1 MKTKL
6 LLICLLTVIGCAQKT
21 RKEQASLRN
30 AFEKKDFSTASYLL
44 DQSSLKKD
52 KKNRLLYLME
62 RGNILYYQGNYKD
75 ASDIY
80 MEANQLVDKL
90 YTKSIREKLVSS
102 ILNDTGQTFYGSV
115 FERSLLYY
123 YQAMSFYKLHL
134 SGEYQREVKQ
144 DDGKILTETIKL
156 TKAQRKKL
164 KNNVRNSLMA
174 WDSFFSD
181 IKRMKGVKT
190 FLKDDLVSKTIAAK
204 LHYYLNTR
212 RDKEI
217 ALQLY
222 KDAKEILVRVG
233 PAYKT
238 FNKDFKKYN
247 LDLRKVYDGDLSKKK
262 LKSKNLTNTYQNTI
276 DYIDYRILKI
286 TKEIRK
292 SKFKRTVKF
301 LKPRKEILSLVKKE
315 KTTNVSVL
323 LEVGHI
329 NQLQGKDYSL
339 NLRSAL
345 KNVESPTSKALI
357 EGIGIPILTAFAMG
371 PLGLGYV
378 SHHGNVSI
386 YSSHRVGT
394 TIMKEVGIEFEM
406 PYVEESND
414 HDHFEIHVYQ
424 EDKLIEKKSLALLSS
439 LSDTAFINSQEMIEN
454 SFKSRSIR
462 VGVKYAVAIAAAYGT
477 YKKVQ
482 ESAGELF
489 AKPAAITQFLVSS
502 KAIKE
507 SEKADA
513 RHWSL
518 LPSSLMSL
526 DMRLKPGNY
535 RLELV
540 ELKALK
546 KDQSGVI
553 TRKLNLGDI
562 VVESKKKSLF
572 SYRAF

>member
-1 MKTKL
+1 
-6 LLICLLTVIGCAQKT
+6 
-21 RKEQASLRN
+21 
-30 AFEKKDFSTASYLL
+30 
-44 DQSSLKKD
+44 
-52 KKNRLLYLME
+52 ME
-62 RGNILYYQGNYKD
+62 RGNILFYQGNYKE
-75 ASDIY
+75 ASDVF
-80 MEANQLVDKL
+80 MEANQLVDRL

-102 ILNDTGQTFYGSV
+102 ILNDTGETFYGSV

-123 YQAMSFYKLHL
+123 YQAMSFYKLYL
-134 SGEYQREVKQ
+134 QGEYVREIKQ
-144 DDGKILTETIKL
+144 DDGKIITETIKL
-156 TKAQRKKL
+156 TKAQRNKL
-164 KNNVRNSLMA
+164 KDNTRNSLMA

-233 PAYKT
+233 PAYKS

-247 LDLRKVYDGDLSKKK
+247 LDLRKVYDGDLKKSK
-262 LKSKNLTNTYQNTI
+262 LKSKNLTSTYQNTI

-286 TKEIRK
+286 TKEIRRGQ
-292 SKFKRTVKF
+292 FKKTVKF
-301 LKPRKEILSLVKKE
+301 LKPRKEILELVKKE
-315 KTTNVSVL
+315 KATNVSVL

-329 NQLQGKDYSL
+329 QQLQGKDYSL
-339 NLRSAL
+339 NLRSAIENV
-345 KNVESPTSKALI
+345 KNPTSKALI
-357 EGIGIPILTAFAMG
+357 EGIGVPILTAFAMG

-386 YSSHRVGT
+386 YSSHSAGT
-394 TIMKEVGIEFEM
+394 AVMKEVGIEFEM
-406 PYVEESND
+406 PYVKESSD
-414 HDHFEIHVYQ
+414 HDRFEIHIYQ
-424 EDKLIEKKSLALLSS
+424 GEKLLKKKSLALLSS

-454 SFKSRSIR
+454 SFKSRSLR

-526 DMRLKPGNY
+526 DLRLKPGDY

-540 ELKALK
+540 EYKAK
-546 KDQSGVI
+546 VKGKPQEVA
-553 TRKLNLGDI
+553 RKLNLGDI
-562 VVESKKKSLF
+562 KVEPKKKSLF